1 MLSFMPPL
9 RGLLMISRSSPNT
22 CTSAHGTFQR
32 DRKRPEYS
40 PLGTCTADN
49 VNIGVA
55 DPPDCCNFFLKAA
68 NTRLD
73 LR

>member
-1 MLSFMPPL
+1 MLSFISPL
-9 RGLLMISRSSPNT
+9 RGLSMISRSSHNT

-32 DRKRPEYS
+32 DRKRPEHS
-40 PLGTCTADN
+40 TLGTCTADD
-49 VNIGVA
+49 VKIGVA
-55 DPPDCCNFFLKAA
+55 DPPDCCDFFLKAP

>member
-1 MLSFMPPL
+1 MLSFMSPL
-9 RGLLMISRSSPNT
+9 RGLSMISRSSFNK
-22 CTSAHGTFQR
+22 CTTAHGTFQR
-32 DRKRPEYS
+32 DSKRPEHS
-40 PLGTCTADN
+40 TLDACTAGD
-49 VNIGVA
+49 VKIGVA